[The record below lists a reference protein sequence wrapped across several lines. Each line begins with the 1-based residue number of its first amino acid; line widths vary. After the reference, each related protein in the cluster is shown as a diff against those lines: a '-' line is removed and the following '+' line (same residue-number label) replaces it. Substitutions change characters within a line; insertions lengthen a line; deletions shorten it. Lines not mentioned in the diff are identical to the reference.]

1 MAVRRSDQQDGR
13 QGNDYQNVTV
23 GEGGRS
29 ILGNVYADTFS
40 MNILDPERPQ
50 KTERDKKDEFLECL
64 RFDVMDSRLA
74 TIGIAHRDTCS
85 WLYTRSEYLRWQDPE
100 IRASHHGFLW
110 IKGKPGAG
118 KSTLMKHALRHAQSL
133 GQTDTRIISFF
144 FNARAMNLRRPRK
157 ACTDRCCT
165 KSTRRSRTGC

>member
-1 MAVRRSDQQDGR
+1 MAIRRSDQQDGR

-40 MNILDPERPQ
+40 MSVLDPRRPE
-50 KTERDKKDEFLECL
+50 KTEQDKKDEFLESL

-85 WLYTRSEYLRWQDPE
+85 WLYTRAEYLRWQDPE
-100 IRASHHGFLW
+100 F
-110 IKGKPGAG
+110 
-118 KSTLMKHALRHAQSL
+118 
-133 GQTDTRIISFF
+133 
-144 FNARAMNLRRPRK
+144 
-157 ACTDRCCT
+157 
-165 KSTRRSRTGC
+165 